1 MIPFKNTPRF
11 VRRLTAALPWAI
23 GFYIIKTFR
32 GDKLMTNP
40 LAAIA
45 PYADL
50 GGLTIAMTGGATGL
64 GRSVVDALI
73 NLNVA
78 KVIVIDIREDALKDI
93 KAVYGDKVE
102 TLTANLA
109 TAKDDDYAALASQI
123 TALATNPQTGKPHL
137 DVFFGNAGIL
147 KATSKT
153 PYQATKDFDLA
164 ELHASFNV
172 NAGANAML
180 LKLLKPVLEASGGR
194 FIFTTSPTSG
204 RTSDTKYPSYG
215 ATKAYQEQFMGC
227 LATGNPEVPILAFD
241 PGRLDATGVRAEAYP
256 DEVPGAQPGP
266 ADIMEP
272 LLLLMSRNADVAGL
286 RGQVLQV
293 NNTEELDIKN
303 RRINKRTVDDQG
315 REGFAVI
322 IKKRP
327 LASKPGEGDVISHFI
342 TSHSRE
348 LIGADTLLPYDP
360 NGKTLGE
367 IYGLPSQQIGNKMA
381 PV

>member
-1 MIPFKNTPRF
+1 
-11 VRRLTAALPWAI
+11 
-23 GFYIIKTFR
+23 
-32 GDKLMTNP
+32 MTNP

-50 GGLTIAMTGGATGL
+50 SGMTIAMSGGATGL
-64 GRSVVDALI
+64 GRSVLDALI
-73 NLNVA
+73 NLNVG
-78 KVIVIDIREDALKDI
+78 KVIVIDIRADALQALKTL
-93 KAVYGDKVE
+93 YGDKVE

-109 TAKDDDYAALASQI
+109 TAKDADYVGLTDQI
-123 TALATNPQTGKPHL
+123 SKLATDVATGQPRL

-153 PYQATKDFDLA
+153 PYEATKDFDLA
-164 ELHASFNV
+164 EIQAAFNV
-172 NAGANAML
+172 NAAANAMFF
-180 LKLLKPVLEASGGR
+180 KLLKPLLEQSKGR
-194 FIFTTSPTSG
+194 FVFTTSPTSG

-215 ATKAYQEQFMGC
+215 SSKSYQEQFMGC
-227 LATGNPEVPILAFD
+227 LATGNLEVPVLAFD
-241 PGRLDATGVRAEAYP
+241 PGRLDGTGVRAEAYP

-266 ADIMEP
+266 ADVLEP
-272 LLLLMSRNADVAGL
+272 LLLMMSKNADIGAL
-286 RGQVLQV
+286 RGQVVQV
-293 NNTEELDIKN
+293 NNTEELDVKK
-303 RRINKRTVDDQG
+303 RRVNKRAVDDQG
-315 REGFAVI
+315 HEGFAVI

-327 LASKPGEGDVISHFI
+327 LASRPGEGDVISHFI

-348 LIGADTLLPYDP
+348 LVGADPLLAYDP